1 MQLGQLQ
8 ESSSK
13 FAAYNATLAAIV
25 VDTTETNDALAKRLG
40 VTFPILSDA
49 DLSTVRAYGVEH
61 VGKDIALPATVVVNV
76 DGTVRWVYVGD
87 RPADRPLLPDVL
99 RVLEAA

>member
-1 MQLGQLQ
+1 MKLQ
-8 ESSSK
+8 ESSAK
-13 FAAYNATLAAIV
+13 FEASNATVAAVV
-25 VDTTETNDALAKRLG
+25 VDGTETNAALAKRLG

-61 VGKDIALPATVVVNV
+61 VGKDIARPATVVVNT

-87 RPADRPLLPDVL
+87 RAADRPLLPDVL
-99 RVLEAA
+99 RVLEGA